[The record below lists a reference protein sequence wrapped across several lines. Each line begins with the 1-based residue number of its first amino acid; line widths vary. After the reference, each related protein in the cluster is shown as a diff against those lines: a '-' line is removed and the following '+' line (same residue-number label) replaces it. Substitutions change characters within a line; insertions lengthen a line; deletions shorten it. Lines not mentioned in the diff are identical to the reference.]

1 MMVDVIEDIVRNFF
15 KDFNYDIVIVILIL
29 YNYVMMYLDMVFMM
43 INYDQFIVYLVIL
56 DDKGEVDNWVLYL
69 GKDGEIII
77 EYYIDIKVV
86 FKQVLNKLEID
97 LILIGNGDLIVVL
110 WE

>member
-43 INYDQFIVYLVIL
+43 INYD
-56 DDKGEVDNWVLYL
+56 
-69 GKDGEIII
+69 
-77 EYYIDIKVV
+77 
-86 FKQVLNKLEID
+86 
-97 LILIGNGDLIVVL
+97 
-110 WE
+110 